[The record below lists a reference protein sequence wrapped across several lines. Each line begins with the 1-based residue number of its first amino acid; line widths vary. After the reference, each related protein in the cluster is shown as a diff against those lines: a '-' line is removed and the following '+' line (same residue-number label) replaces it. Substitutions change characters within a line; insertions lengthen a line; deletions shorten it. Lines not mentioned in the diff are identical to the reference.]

1 MKISLRQVG
10 GDVMTTTCSGFDAI
24 KPLQAVCHSR
34 GVTRPGDIF
43 TTSEEVV
50 LNVDH
55 RQGGLG
61 NGSCGPGVLPQ
72 YQLTPGEFR
81 FQVRFAPVT
90 GKE

>member
-1 MKISLRQVG
+1 MPHYRAADLTAAEHIHELRR
-10 GDVMTTTCSGFDAI
+10 
-24 KPLQAVCHSR
+24 LR
-34 GVTRPGDIF
+34 R
-43 TTSEEVV
+43 EEVV

-90 GKE
+90 SV